1 MTSWRLGRGRWI
13 AAAGVIAIA
22 MGVRAGAAQ
31 QNSAANSDSQ
41 SKAQKTATP
50 TLGEILQRLQEN
62 LDQYDSG
69 VPSFFCDEHVV
80 SRMVPDVHNQQT
92 VTDSVFRLKRTAKP
106 DHTTILEESRE
117 VKTVNDQPA
126 TKQEIDGPSIVRG
139 AFEGGLAV
147 VSLNQTSCMNYT
159 LQRINRNDAKAAIII
174 HFASVLT
181 PENSGGCLLHE
192 NGRGRVLIDPATM
205 QVTRMEL
212 TTPHHTII
220 PGDKMGYGSSGAIM
234 GDWVLSVDYAPVV
247 LDGKSF
253 WMPATIASRSTSGR
267 GTFHPIVWTFRAT
280 YSNYHKLEVTS
291 RILPFSEA
299 PAP

>member
-1 MTSWRLGRGRWI
+1 
-13 AAAGVIAIA
+13 
-22 MGVRAGAAQ
+22 
-31 QNSAANSDSQ
+31 
-41 SKAQKTATP
+41 
-50 TLGEILQRLQEN
+50 
-62 LDQYDSG
+62 
-69 VPSFFCDEHVV
+69 
-80 SRMVPDVHNQQT
+80 
-92 VTDSVFRLKRTAKP
+92 
-106 DHTTILEESRE
+106 
-117 VKTVNDQPA
+117 
-126 TKQEIDGPSIVRG
+126 
-139 AFEGGLAV
+139 
-147 VSLNQTSCMNYT
+147 MNYT

-220 PGDKMGYGSSGAIM
+220 PGDKMGHGSSGAIM

-267 GTFHPIVWTFRAT
+267 GTFHPIVWTFRAS